1 MVSEHMLTVGR
12 DPRNWKAI
20 GNYIAQNIILK
31 KKFHYFSSFLSF
43 YQTLP
48 LTPNKLDYTHATST
62 TWKDHLTLHREG
74 QVIGLMINSV
84 QRGLHLVLE
93 EWKLPTTSIED
104 FEHYKDSKTAYDL

>member
-1 MVSEHMLTVGR
+1 MVSEHILTVDR

-20 GNYIAQNIILK
+20 GTSIAKNIILK
-31 KKFHYFSSFLSF
+31 KKFPLLLIFSEFLSN
-43 YQTLP
+43 
-48 LTPNKLDYTHATST
+48 TPSYPKQVRLYHATLT

-104 FEHYKDSKTAYDL
+104 FEHYKDSKTSYDL